1 MTLNPSKHISF
12 KLLNIIIFCKSLFEN
27 FLILIVRILTK
38 TKKNNLP
45 HTVNIPTATYAPWK
59 KDLAFL
65 STYRLIK
72 EYTLVDIYKLYDN
85 WKIIEQVSSIN
96 GDLIEVGVWKGG
108 SGCIIGKK
116 LQNEGINATLHLCD
130 TFEGVVKATNLDNK
144 YTGGEFSDTD
154 PIIVKNVAEKIG
166 LKHINILKGIFP
178 EETGRNLA
186 KRKFRLCHIDVDT
199 YQSAKDIFE
208 WVWPKLNKG
217 GVVIFDDYGGIGCE
231 GITNLVNELGKK
243 PDNIFIHN
251 LNGHGILFKI

>member
-1 MTLNPSKHISF
+1 MASQPSKHINF
-12 KLLNIIIFCKSLFEN
+12 KLLNIIIFCKNLFEN
-27 FLILIVRILTK
+27 FLILIVKILTK
-38 TKKNNLP
+38 TKKNKLP

-65 STYRLIK
+65 TIYEHIK
-72 EYTLVDIYKLYDN
+72 EHTLVDIYKLYEN
-85 WKIIEQVSSIN
+85 WKIIEQVKSIS

-116 LQNEGINATLHLCD
+116 MQNEGIDATLHLCD

-154 PIIVKNVAEKIG
+154 PVLVKNLVEKIG
-166 LKHINILKGIFP
+166 INNVNILKGTFP
-178 EETGRNLA
+178 EETGAKLA

-199 YQSAKDIFE
+199 YQSAKDIYK
-208 WVWPKLNKG
+208 WVWPKMNRG
-217 GVVIFDDYGGIGCE
+217 GVVVFDDYGGIGCE

-243 PDNIFIHN
+243 KDNLFIHN
-251 LNGHGILFKI
+251 LNGHGILFKM